1 MPSLPNAS
9 TKSPLIADLKT
20 LYHLIKP
27 TRGNTHEERLE
38 SFYGGQAE
46 QYDRFRQRLL
56 HGRES
61 LYQQLTKQ
69 PLPEPQPLNLS
80 SGNSGDNTSQNAGHI
95 WIDCGGGTG
104 ATFESIQPAL
114 PNFEQ
119 IFIVDLCDSLLD
131 IARDRITQNHWT
143 NVTPTRSDI
152 TQFTPPNGPVSIIT
166 FSYALTMMPNWFAA
180 IDWAYQWLQPG
191 GYIGVVDFFIAHKHP
206 AAYQTY
212 QSWLARNFWQLWFA
226 ADNVFLSADHSA
238 YLHHRFTPIS
248 HTETCGKVPYLFGL
262 KAPYYQFIGQKAP

>member
-1 MPSLPNAS
+1 MSS
-9 TKSPLIADLKT
+9 SFITDLKT
-20 LYHLIKP
+20 LYHLAKP

-46 QYDRFRQRLL
+46 QYDHFRRRLL

-61 LYQQLTKQ
+61 LYQQLTQ
-69 PLPEPQPLNLS
+69 QQLVEPAKSNLLFS
-80 SGNSGDNTSQNAGHI
+80 NSAGHV

-104 ATFESIQPAL
+104 AAFESIQQAL
-114 PNFEQ
+114 PDFEQ

-131 IARDRITQNHWT
+131 MARDRITQNHWP
-143 NVTPTRSDI
+143 NVTPIRSDI
-152 TQFTPPNGPVSIIT
+152 TQFTPPGGPASIIS

-180 IDWAYQWLQPG
+180 IDWAYQWLRPG

-206 AAYQTY
+206 APYQTP
-212 QSWLARNFWQLWFA
+212 QSWLSRNFWQLWFA

-248 HTETCGKVPYLFGL
+248 YAETCAKVPYLCGL